1 MTSSLPR
8 HTGAAWFRRGPAL
21 ILAALIVFSAAA
33 CNDDD
38 DGGTGPAPTGTVAGT
53 ITSSLGGPVA
63 GITVTATPTN
73 GTAPTGVATG
83 ADGKF
88 SIAGVPVSDGKGTLS
103 FTGIPANCTDP
114 GSVAYT
120 GLTSSGTVTKDVEL
134 TCHELVGTVSGT
146 VTSSLGGPL
155 ADVEVTVD
163 PDGDDAAP
171 VETTTDADGK
181 YSVTGL
187 PVGAGSVSITDGLP
201 DNCTAPSEATYEDL
215 EDGGTETVDFTVTCA
230 ETTGALKVTVLGLLA
245 IDAAVNVSGP
255 DGFDTTLTAT
265 ATLADLAPG
274 SYTVTADSVV
284 VDDSVVDSRFLA
296 VVVGGSATVE
306 AGDTATATVTY
317 AIRTGSGGLW
327 FSNTGNSTIARLAAG
342 QLHASGSP
350 VDTTNITVT
359 DGVLFAAFDRDENLW
374 TSTAG
379 SNELS
384 RYTRDQLVA
393 GETPTSQYTLI
404 SAALV
409 DPRGIA
415 FDAGGN
421 VWVANSGNGT
431 IVKIL
436 KQYLDVGGTSPAAV
450 TITLTGI
457 ANPTAIAFDAAG
469 SLWITDRSGNQV
481 AELDATQLTT
491 TATVVPNT
499 ILGATGGSLNH
510 PQALAFDASGN
521 LWVANDAPEGDGRED
536 TIVGFGSTLL
546 DNDGAPTPS
555 VTITL
560 SDDADPYGLAF
571 DESGS
576 LWVSLHGTSQ
586 IVSFTATQLSDGG
599 DLTPT
604 VTITAGAGASL
615 NSPSALVFDPHALGL
630 PIR

>member
-1 MTSSLPR
+1 
-8 HTGAAWFRRGPAL
+8 
-21 ILAALIVFSAAA
+21 
-33 CNDDD
+33 
-38 DGGTGPAPTGTVAGT
+38 
-53 ITSSLGGPVA
+53 
-63 GITVTATPTN
+63 
-73 GTAPTGVATG
+73 
-83 ADGKF
+83 
-88 SIAGVPVSDGKGTLS
+88 
-103 FTGIPANCTDP
+103 
-114 GSVAYT
+114 
-120 GLTSSGTVTKDVEL
+120 
-134 TCHELVGTVSGT
+134 
-146 VTSSLGGPL
+146 
-155 ADVEVTVD
+155 
-163 PDGDDAAP
+163 
-171 VETTTDADGK
+171 
-181 YSVTGL
+181 
-187 PVGAGSVSITDGLP
+187 
-201 DNCTAPSEATYEDL
+201 
-215 EDGGTETVDFTVTCA
+215 
-230 ETTGALKVTVLGLLA
+230 
-245 IDAAVNVSGP
+245 
-255 DGFDTTLTAT
+255 
-265 ATLADLAPG
+265 
-274 SYTVTADSVV
+274 
-284 VDDSVVDSRFLA
+284 VVDSRFLA